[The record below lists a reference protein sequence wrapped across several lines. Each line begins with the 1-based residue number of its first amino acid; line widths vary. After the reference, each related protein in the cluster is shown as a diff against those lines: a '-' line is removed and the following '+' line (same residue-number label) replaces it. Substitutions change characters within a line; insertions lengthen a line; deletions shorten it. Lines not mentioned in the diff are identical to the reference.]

1 MGVSTE
7 REREREREIER
18 ERERG
23 RETERCDF
31 TGNRIPMS
39 CLIESSKEENHI
51 KNSRIENIMR
61 NMKTCQLY
69 NEKTRAHN
77 ETDKHKK
84 KPKKSNVWKNKTL
97 FRKSPDPRINV
108 QE

>member
-1 MGVSTE
+1 
-7 REREREREIER
+7 
-18 ERERG
+18 
-23 RETERCDF
+23 
-31 TGNRIPMS
+31 
-39 CLIESSKEENHI
+39 
-51 KNSRIENIMR
+51 MR

-84 KPKKSNVWKNKTL
+84 KPKKSNVWKKETL